1 MNSAMPTAMGTAM
14 TIAMIELTT
23 VPNSSTAMP
32 KTGGSPA
39 GFLSMVVRKLPSF
52 FEMASVAR

>member
-1 MNSAMPTAMGTAM
+1 M

-23 VPNSSTAMP
+23 VPKSRTAMP

-39 GFLSMVVRKLPSF
+39 GFQSKVVRKLPSSC
-52 FEMASVAR
+52 EIAITER